1 MEPRKS
7 LAKTVSNR
15 KNALKSTGP
24 ITPEG
29 KEVVKNNALRH
40 GLLSKDIVITSG
52 NAPEDPEVY
61 FTLVTSLITQ
71 FNPVGT
77 LELTFVEKI
86 AACLWR
92 QGRALRYESGL
103 IREQTEEAE
112 EEFYEKEVWNKVEN
126 EQERVH
132 KTDQEIDLEVKEK
145 KRLIK
150 VWKQDKIDLRRML
163 KDGKP
168 LDEIYNWNGNWE
180 TLLDIHE
187 KRLAEQGITIGEGY
201 PGPGKARQLLNQA
214 GWDDKRIWEEQ
225 IKLCDVMVKVYT
237 WEIRQSKE
245 QKTNNRSK
253 LQIVK
258 MVNCIPS
265 GLEQDKLLR
274 YEAAIERQLYKA
286 LNQLERLQRMRL
298 GDKVPAP
305 IAVDVD
311 VNTE

>member
-1 MEPRKS
+1 MKPSKS

-29 KEVVKNNALRH
+29 KEVVKSNALRH
-40 GLLSKDIVITSG
+40 GLLSREVVITSG
-52 NAPEDPEVY
+52 NAPEDPEEY
-61 FTLVTSLITQ
+61 SALLANLISQ
-71 FNPVGT
+71 SNPVGT
-77 LELTFVEKI
+77 LEMTFVEKI
-86 AACLWR
+86 VACLWR
-92 QGRALRYESGL
+92 QGRALRYEAGL
-103 IREQTEEAE
+103 IRQQVEEAE
-112 EEFYEKEVWNKVEN
+112 EEFYEKEVWNKVES
-126 EQERVH
+126 EHERVH

-150 VWKQDKIDLRRML
+150 AWKQDKIDLRRML

-180 TLLDIHE
+180 TLLDIH
-187 KRLAEQGITIGEGY
+187 KNRLAEQGIVIGEEHWE
-201 PGPGKARQLLNQA
+201 PRQARQLLNRA
-214 GWDDKRIWEEQ
+214 GWDDGRIWEEQ
-225 IKLCDVMVKVYT
+225 IKLCNCMVKVYS
-237 WEIRQSKE
+237 WEIKQLKE
-245 QKTNNRSK
+245 QKTINRNK
-253 LQIVK
+253 LQVVK

-305 IAVDVD
+305 IAVDID